1 MESTNPRQAEEQRDS
16 ARRSLH
22 QNGRA
27 CAPPPP
33 PPSLFSFIIFVSFL
47 PPPPGARGFADFA
60 EALLKLTPESLRR
73 GGGASLWGGGCRG
86 GGVQRG
92 WAALMGFEGE
102 GGGGHGARGPHL
114 RAFTVIIVIII
125 ISLSCPRPP
134 PLPSPFSLQHD
145 AQAPFCTG
153 CPSWVPSHLPQA
165 PCPLSYGGLCSVLGG
180 GDGIE
185 NMVGGRQGKFG
196 CPLLT
201 QGRRIL
207 WHCAAFL
214 VSRMTPSFC
223 LIPPCW

>member
-47 PPPPGARGFADFA
+47 PPPLGARGFADFA

-125 ISLSCPRPP
+125 ISLSCPPP
-134 PLPSPFSLQHD
+134 PSPAPSPSSMMHRPRSARGAL
-145 AQAPFCTG
+145 PG
-153 CPSWVPSHLPQA
+153 CPPTSPRLLVL
-165 PCPLSYGGLCSVLGG
+165 CPMGDCAQCWGG
-180 GDGIE
+180 G
-185 NMVGGRQGKFG
+185 
-196 CPLLT
+196 
-201 QGRRIL
+201 
-207 WHCAAFL
+207 WY
-214 VSRMTPSFC
+214 
-223 LIPPCW
+223 